1 MKHII
6 TLSIFFQLI
15 AALCMAQQTDMRW
28 EKADQAY
35 YRFDLDNSAAI
46 LRDILRD
53 PHTSTNDSAKVYR
66 TLALRDWRF
75 QHNYA
80 LAVKRLDSALALPVS
95 GNASL
100 VALGSI
106 AAEAQH
112 YPASLEAAGKALTSA
127 ATAAEWREAA
137 IAYANT
143 VYLSSKDNKKPD
155 TLLLIKAGQLL
166 SEVLEQMP
174 GHPQA
179 SKLLVGT
186 GILKKDGRLLLTG
199 WTAYFHFAS
208 ADSAYAYLKEPAG
221 ILSTILP
228 HWKGNTPPSAEK
240 EQVAGALARSGFYEH
255 AALLAGHSQKDII
268 TYARYLRELG
278 ALTDNYYRQLAIH
291 AATNDSLFEH
301 QVLKLCTGV
310 LKDLHLSAGKRP
322 LTYETFLELMTP
334 RFGTM
339 GFLGTT
345 SSFHAKEICLGQI
358 VNITRKDVLQYGYKA
373 SLTFIEVDLMTS
385 NGFINWYTDKKRGN
399 GGWSVNDTIYRVRES
414 YISGPMEAWTMV
426 TDSTMRNEK
435 LSLFDKAVARTGMPD
450 TVTIL
455 NGMNARLRLDT
466 FDSLYATL
474 YRQGLRGSAL
484 QLQFMN
490 TLEKRQEDASI
501 FAHEGRHS
509 IDQIHF
515 AKDFEKAPPSERE
528 YRAKLSEI
536 ACADF
541 PVYIFGKIVSTI
553 GPSGHGMAN
562 RMILDDALAWI
573 VKHQPEIVGY
583 DTTQP
588 AIRQLYRLSASQIQ
602 SCFREVDPL
611 NKQ

>member
-6 TLSIFFQLI
+6 TLSILFQLI
-15 AALCMAQQTDMRW
+15 ACFCVAQQTDMRW

-35 YRFDLDNSAAI
+35 HRFDLDGSADI

-53 PHTSTNDSAKVYR
+53 PHTSTKDSAKIYH
-66 TLALRDWRF
+66 TLALRDWQF
-75 QHNYA
+75 HHNYD
-80 LAVKRLDSALALPVS
+80 LAIKRLDSALALPVS

-100 VALGSI
+100 VALSSI
-106 AAEAQH
+106 AAEAQR
-112 YPASLEAAGKALTSA
+112 YPASLEAASKALTSA
-127 ATAAEWREAA
+127 ATPAEWREAA

-155 TLLLIKAGQLL
+155 TLLLRKAGHLL
-166 SEVLEQMP
+166 TDVLEQMP

-199 WTAYFHFAS
+199 WNAYFHFAT

-221 ILSTILP
+221 VLSAILP
-228 HWKGNTPPSAEK
+228 HWKGNTPSSTEQ

-255 AALLAGHSQKDII
+255 AALLAGRSQKDII

-291 AATNDSLFEH
+291 AATNDSLFER
-301 QVLKLCTGV
+301 QVLHLCARL
-310 LKDLHLSAGKRP
+310 LKDLHLSAGKQP
-322 LTYETFLELMTP
+322 LTYETFLELMKP

-385 NGFINWYTDKKRGN
+385 NGFISWYTDKKRGN
-399 GGWSVNDTIYRVRES
+399 GGWSVNDTIYRVREA
-414 YISGPMEAWTMV
+414 YISGPMEAWTTV
-426 TDSTMRNEK
+426 TDSTMRSEK
-435 LSLFDKAVARTGMPD
+435 LSLFEKAVARTVTPD

-455 NGMNARLRLDT
+455 NGMNARLRLDA
-466 FDSLYATL
+466 FDSLYTVL
-474 YRQGLRGSAL
+474 YRQGFRGSDL
-484 QLQFMN
+484 QLRFMN
-490 TLEKRQEDASI
+490 ALERKQEDASI

-541 PVYIFGKIVSTI
+541 PLYIFGKIVSTI

-562 RMILDDALAWI
+562 RMILDDALAWMG
-573 VKHQPEIVGY
+573 KHQPEIMGY